1 VAEFELMPKA
11 VLVKSVAGCGV
22 QFNQHSFA
30 KFTGASPAS
39 HPDLEAKVLALA
51 PHFVRIFYSD
61 DQEGLP
67 FDPTHAASPVNR
79 KQTPPQVDKWN
90 SFVRTVGLAQQA
102 KATINI
108 TWQGGR
114 LTTPEERETS
124 MQRFAKVL
132 ALLAKDA
139 SCLKWVTIANEPNT
153 APRKPKN
160 ATGAAAQP
168 VKAITPERLDDMYER
183 LDAHLRAAGV
193 RKQIRFMGGDLI
205 EGPRRTMNALTEP
218 HPLNQLAWFRHMSQH
233 QAQIL
238 DAYSAHI
245 YWNYQDTPTLQRR
258 LNDVHRIVATLPNKK
273 PVFIT
278 EYGVRSADRVV
289 KGKRNG
295 VDPGNFHDG
304 TPLAKTNVA
313 AFQHAWFYILATQ
326 LGFAGCVKWDCFFGK
341 YDRGTQAYY
350 ALGPPPP
357 PGHQEWEPFPL
368 YFLLQLITTTTG
380 AGWSALRV
388 ANNGGDEH
396 KHLVAF
402 QAPDKTLTILGLDDR
417 GASTNTPSGARVDYA
432 IGNLPAN
439 TSFTLALWNRAG
451 GGHLVN
457 DRTVRS
463 DASGLARVND
473 VPLHSVFALTTKT
486 LSL

>member
-1 VAEFELMPKA
+1 MPKA
-11 VLVKSVAGCGV
+11 VLVKSLTGCGV

-30 KFTGASPAS
+30 SFSGAPPAS

-67 FDPTHAASPVNR
+67 FDPALPASPVNR
-79 KQTPPQVDKWN
+79 KQTPAQVDKWN
-90 SFVRTVGLAQQA
+90 SFVKTVGLAQRA

-124 MQRFAKVL
+124 IARFAKVL
-132 ALLAKDA
+132 ALLAKDT
-139 SCLKWVTIANEPNT
+139 SCLRWVTIANEPNT
-153 APRKPKN
+153 APQKPRN

-183 LDAHLRAAGV
+183 LDKHLTARGV

-205 EGPRRTMNALTEP
+205 EGPRETKDALTEP

-245 YWNYQDTPTLQRR
+245 YWNYQDTATLQRR
-258 LNDVHRIVATLPNKK
+258 LNDVQRIVATLPNKK
-273 PVFIT
+273 PLFIT

-289 KGKRNG
+289 NGKPNG

-313 AFQHAWFYILATQ
+313 AFQHAWFYILAT
-326 LGFAGCVKWDCFFGK
+326 
-341 YDRGTQAYY
+341 
-350 ALGPPPP
+350 
-357 PGHQEWEPFPL
+357 
-368 YFLLQLITTTTG
+368 
-380 AGWSALRV
+380 
-388 ANNGGDEH
+388 
-396 KHLVAF
+396 
-402 QAPDKTLTILGLDDR
+402 
-417 GASTNTPSGARVDYA
+417 
-432 IGNLPAN
+432 
-439 TSFTLALWNRAG
+439 
-451 GGHLVN
+451 
-457 DRTVRS
+457 
-463 DASGLARVND
+463 
-473 VPLHSVFALTTKT
+473 
-486 LSL
+486 